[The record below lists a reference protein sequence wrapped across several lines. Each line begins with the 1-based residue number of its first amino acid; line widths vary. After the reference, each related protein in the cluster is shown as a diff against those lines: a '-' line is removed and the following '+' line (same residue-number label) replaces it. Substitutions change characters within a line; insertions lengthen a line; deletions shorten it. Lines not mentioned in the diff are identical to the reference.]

1 MVRNAKEFKYKQGTL
16 ARALIDHCLA
26 RYYINMNDY
35 EIAHGYTKNVLN
47 FIYSYYYYSSIII
60 K

>member
-1 MVRNAKEFKYKQGTL
+1 M

-35 EIAHGYTKNVLN
+35 EIAFDYTKNVLN